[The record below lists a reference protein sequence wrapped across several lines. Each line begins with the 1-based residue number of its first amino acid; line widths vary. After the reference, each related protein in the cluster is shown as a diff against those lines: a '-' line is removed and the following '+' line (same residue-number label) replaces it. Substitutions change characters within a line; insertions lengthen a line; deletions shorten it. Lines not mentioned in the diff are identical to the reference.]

1 MKFDVD
7 NIIYSDIYTIQKVR
21 KAFRTWR
28 IFEKQVNT

>member
-7 NIIYSDIYTIQKVR
+7 NTVYSDIYTIQKVR
-21 KAFRTWR
+21 KAFRAWG